1 MKLDYKILDT
11 DYYDE
16 DGYSVC
22 IEVDNKEYPSDEFVY
37 IDLRYDI
44 DNTNLQV
51 DIFKGEPT
59 YVDYGSQSVLYDD
72 GISVEGV
79 DASHGVVDFYDFFVC
94 DDYFDPIHKEEKF
107 DKQTYDKVMSETA
120 KSLGMSVEEFQDSV
134 YDIGEEVR
142 KVVIK
147 DLEKYYE
154 DNPDHIPD
162 SVLNPDDEYDGPD
175 YDDWRDLDWE

>member
-1 MKLDYKILDT
+1 MKLDYKIIDT
-11 DYYDE
+11 DYDYYD
-16 DGYSVC
+16 DSYSVC
-22 IEVDNKEYPSDEFVY
+22 IEVDNKEHSSDEFVY

-72 GISVEGV
+72 GISLEGV

-94 DDYFDPIHKEEKF
+94 DDYFNPTHKEEKF

-120 KSLGMSVEEFQDSV
+120 KSLGMSVEEFQDSI
-134 YDIGEEVR
+134 YDISKEVR

-147 DLEKYYE
+147 DLEDYYE
-154 DNPDHIPD
+154 DHYDSIPD
-162 SVLNPDDEYDGPD
+162 SVLNPYDEPD
-175 YDDWRDLDWE
+175 YEDWRDLEWE

>member
-1 MKLDYKILDT
+1 MKLDYKIIDT
-11 DYYDE
+11 DYYD

-22 IEVDNKEYPSDEFVY
+22 IEVDNKEHPSDEFVY

-44 DNTNLQV
+44 DNTNLKV

-72 GISVEGV
+72 GISLEGI

-120 KSLGMSVEEFQDSV
+120 KSLGMSVEEFQDSI
-134 YDIGEEVR
+134 YDIAEEVR

-154 DNPDHIPD
+154 DNPDKIPD
-162 SVLNPDDEYDGPD
+162 SVLNPDDEPD
-175 YDDWRDLDWE
+175 YEDWRDLEWE

>member
-1 MKLDYKILDT
+1 MKLDYKIIDT
-11 DYYDE
+11 DYDYYD
-16 DGYSVC
+16 DSYSVY
-22 IEVDNKEYPSDEFVY
+22 IEVDNKEHPSDEFVY

-44 DNTNLQV
+44 DNTNLKV

-72 GISVEGV
+72 GISLEGI

-94 DDYFDPIHKEEKF
+94 DDYFNQIHKEEKF

-120 KSLGMSVEEFQDSV
+120 KSLGMSVEEFKDSI
-134 YDIGEEVR
+134 YDIGEKLR

-147 DLEKYYE
+147 DLDKYYE
-154 DNPDHIPD
+154 DHYDRIPD
-162 SVLNPDDEYDGPD
+162 SVLNPDDGPD
-175 YDDWRDLDWE
+175 YED

>member
-1 MKLDYKILDT
+1 MKLDYKIIDT
-11 DYYDE
+11 DYDYYD
-16 DGYSVC
+16 DSYSVR
-22 IEVDNKEYPSDEFVY
+22 IEVDNKEHPSDEFVY

-72 GISVEGV
+72 GISLEGI

-94 DDYFDPIHKEEKF
+94 DDYFNPMHKEEKF

-120 KSLGMSVEEFQDSV
+120 KSLGMSVEEFQDSI
-134 YDIGEEVR
+134 YDISKEVR

-147 DLEKYYE
+147 DLEDYYE
-154 DNPDHIPD
+154 DHYDSIPD
-162 SVLNPDDEYDGPD
+162 SVLNPYDEPD
-175 YDDWRDLDWE
+175 YGD

>member
-22 IEVDNKEYPSDEFVY
+22 IEVTNKEHPSDEFVY

-44 DNTNLQV
+44 DNTNLKV

-72 GISVEGV
+72 GISLEGV

-120 KSLGMSVEEFQDSV
+120 KSLGMSVEEFQDSI
-134 YDIGEEVR
+134 YAISDSLDAAN
-142 KVVIK
+142 KK
-147 DLEKYYE
+147 DKLFSQ
-154 DNPDHIPD
+154 DAVDA
-162 SVLNPDDEYDGPD
+162 EYVS
-175 YDDWRDLDWE
+175 Y

>member
-1 MKLDYKILDT
+1 MKLDYKIIDT
-11 DYYDE
+11 DYDYYD
-16 DGYSVC
+16 DSYSVC
-22 IEVDNKEYPSDEFVY
+22 IEVDNKEHPSDEFVY

-72 GISVEGV
+72 GISLEGV

-94 DDYFDPIHKEEKF
+94 DDYFNPTHKEEKF

-120 KSLGMSVEEFQDSV
+120 KSLGMSVEEFQDSI
-134 YDIGEEVR
+134 YDISKEVR

-147 DLEKYYE
+147 DLEDYYE
-154 DNPDHIPD
+154 DHYDSIPD
-162 SVLNPDDEYDGPD
+162 SVLNPYDEPD
-175 YDDWRDLDWE
+175 YED

>member
-1 MKLDYKILDT
+1 MKLDYKIIDT
-11 DYYDE
+11 DYDYYD
-16 DGYSVC
+16 DSYSVC
-22 IEVDNKEYPSDEFVY
+22 IEVDNKEHSSDEFVY

-72 GISVEGV
+72 GISLEGV

-94 DDYFDPIHKEEKF
+94 DDYFNPTHKEEKF

-120 KSLGMSVEEFQDSV
+120 KSLGMSVEEFQDSI
-134 YDIGEEVR
+134 YDISKEVR

-147 DLEKYYE
+147 DLEDYYE
-154 DNPDHIPD
+154 DHYDSIPD
-162 SVLNPDDEYDGPD
+162 SVLNPYDGPD
-175 YDDWRDLDWE
+175 YEDWRDLEWE

>member
-1 MKLDYKILDT
+1 MKLDYKIIDT
-11 DYYDE
+11 DYDYYD
-16 DGYSVC
+16 DSSSVC
-22 IEVDNKEYPSDEFVY
+22 IEVDNKEHPSDEFVY

-72 GISVEGV
+72 GISLEGV

-94 DDYFDPIHKEEKF
+94 DDYFNPMHKEEKF

-120 KSLGMSVEEFQDSV
+120 KSLGMSVEEFQDSI
-134 YDIGEEVR
+134 YDISKEVR

-147 DLEKYYE
+147 DLEDYYE
-154 DNPDHIPD
+154 DHYDSIPD
-162 SVLNPDDEYDGPD
+162 SVLNPYDEPD
-175 YDDWRDLDWE
+175 YED

>member
-1 MKLDYKILDT
+1 MKLDYKIIDT
-11 DYYDE
+11 DYDYYD
-16 DGYSVC
+16 DSYSVC
-22 IEVDNKEYPSDEFVY
+22 IEVDNKEHSSDEFVY

-72 GISVEGV
+72 GISLEGV

-94 DDYFDPIHKEEKF
+94 DDYFNPTHKEEKF

-120 KSLGMSVEEFQDSV
+120 KSLGMSVEEFQDSI
-134 YDIGEEVR
+134 YDISKEVR

-147 DLEKYYE
+147 DLEDYYE
-154 DNPDHIPD
+154 DHYDSIPD
-162 SVLNPDDEYDGPD
+162 SVLNPYDGPD
-175 YDDWRDLDWE
+175 YED